1 MVVTISRG
9 VLVVADAHILDEG
22 TTGSLGAVSYL
33 TQAREILRALTK
45 MIALNSGFYALS
57 TDIVTYKAAISANNL
72 FYLFLN
78 F

>member
-22 TTGSLGAVSYL
+22 TTGS
-33 TQAREILRALTK
+33 QAREILRALTK
-45 MIALNSGFYALS
+45 MIVLNSGFYALS

-72 FYLFLN
+72 FFFFWN